1 MLLRWSL
8 SPRTINQ
15 IMYQRTPSAE
25 ADSGWRLSPTRLAI
39 FVTAALWITFACAL
53 PLQTAREARRQ
64 AHLQLTQVLAEN
76 KPDAAHVTAAFD
88 RSVQD
93 VTTASTAPCLGLA
106 ICVLLLIH
114 QLLKLRGRYHAL
126 ERDLRIYE
134 MYPDGPDDAL
144 TG

>member
-1 MLLRWSL
+1 MY
-8 SPRTINQ
+8 RT
-15 IMYQRTPSAE
+15 TPPTE
-25 ADSGWRLSPTRLAI
+25 TDDGWQLSPTRMAI
-39 FVTAALWITFACAL
+39 FATAAVWIAFACVL

-76 KPDAAHVTAAFD
+76 KLDAAHVTAAFD

-114 QLLKLRGRYHAL
+114 QLLKLRRRYNAL

-134 MYPDGPDDAL
+134 MYPDGSDDAL
-144 TG
+144 PD